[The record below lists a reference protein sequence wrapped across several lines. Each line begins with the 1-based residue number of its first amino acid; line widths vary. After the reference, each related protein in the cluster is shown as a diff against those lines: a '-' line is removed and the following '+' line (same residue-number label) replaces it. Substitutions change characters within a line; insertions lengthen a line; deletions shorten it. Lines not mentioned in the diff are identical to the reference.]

1 MFSRSEPRISKSG
14 LALFIPK
21 AIELPMRPSPM
32 INIFFHFY
40 SFVIV
45 TDVPFPISE
54 LIEISNSNL
63 SKINLDNKV
72 QDLLTF
78 VESDHYIQ

>member
-32 INIFFHFY
+32 INIFSFY

-63 SKINLDNKV
+63 SKINLDK
-72 QDLLTF
+72 
-78 VESDHYIQ
+78 